1 MRFVS
6 TLAMGLMLAAGAATV
21 ASAPQAMAA
30 KENKEKAPKQNFS
43 KEFMAPASELQK
55 AIQAK
60 DFETAKAKLAA
71 AETGAST
78 PDDKYTLNLLRLQLG
93 LGLQDA
99 AMQRAGIEGMLASG
113 ATPASELG
121 KYHFYAGDFAIKAGD
136 ADAGIAHLQK
146 AIEGGYPGSTAHVLL
161 AEAYFKKAVATATG
175 NQMTPQGKAA
185 VQAGLPHLKMAVDME
200 KQASGK
206 VPAGWYE
213 RGFQLAYV
221 AGLPEAATWA
231 QYSVDANPSA
241 ANWRSLLRGYQD
253 SHKTLSKGE
262 NLDLM
267 RLMRKTGALES
278 EYDYSEYA
286 EAAVSSGLP
295 GEAKAII
302 DDGRSKGKVGASR
315 LSEVYQIAS
324 GRIGADKASLPASEK
339 DAARGAS
346 GKVAASTADAYL
358 GYGDY
363 AKAVA
368 LYQLALQKG
377 SVDANEINTRLGIAL
392 SMSGDLPGAKA
403 AFEKVG
409 PGSRQNIAKFWLLWI
424 SKQV

>member
-30 KENKEKAPKQNFS
+30 KKDQAPKQNFS
-43 KEFMAPASELQK
+43 KGFMAPAAELQK

-60 DFETAKAKLAA
+60 DFEAAKAKLAA
-71 AETGAST
+71 AEAGAST

-93 LGLQDA
+93 LGLNDA
-99 AMQRAGIEGMLASG
+99 TMQRAGVEGMLASG
-113 ATPASELG
+113 AAPASELG

-146 AIEGGYPGSTAHVLL
+146 AVEAGYPGSTPHVLL
-161 AEAYFKKAVATATG
+161 AEAYFKKAVATSKG
-175 NQMTPQGKAA
+175 NQMTPEGKAA
-185 VQAGLPHLKMAVDME
+185 VQAGLPHLKMGADIE
-200 KQASGK
+200 KQATGK

-213 RGFQLAYV
+213 RGFQIAYV

-231 QYSVDANPSA
+231 QFTVDTDPSPT
-241 ANWRSLLRGYQD
+241 NWRNLLRGYQD
-253 SHKTLSKGE
+253 SHKTLTKSE

-295 GEAKAII
+295 GEAKSVI
-302 DDGRSKGKVGASR
+302 DDGRSRGKVGASR

-324 GRIGADKASLPASEK
+324 TRISADKASLPAGEK
-339 DAARGAS
+339 DAAKAAS
-346 GKVAASTADAYL
+346 GKIAASTADAYL

-363 AKAVA
+363 AKAA
-368 LYQLALQKG
+368 TLYQMALQKG

-392 SMSGDLPGAKA
+392 ANSGDLAGAKA

-409 PGSRQNIAKFWLLWI
+409 AGSRQNIAKFWLLWI
-424 SKQV
+424 SKQA